1 MIGASIVNIR
11 TLYRCMDDGKD
22 SFPTA
27 LFVAKKQFPMT
38 MELFMEAIFLLTIA
52 PTVELKWMVMRLI
65 DADNTNLR
73 DTIGRNAFRDRQ
85 DIIDLIND
93 QPTVDA
99 VVVVRCKDCKYHD
112 EGERYIYCWALKTK
126 CPNDSEFFCKYGEL
140 EG

>member
-99 VVVVRCKDCKYHD
+99 VVVVWCKDCKYHD
-112 EGERYIYCWALKTK
+112 E
-126 CPNDSEFFCKYGEL
+126 
-140 EG
+140 